1 MPGIEWILLY
11 IVLGAFVGFMAG
23 FLGLG
28 GGGILV
34 PLLASIF
41 IYQGMSVD
49 SVVHLAL
56 GTSLAC
62 MIISSSASIRAH
74 ASRGAVLWQVVRG
87 IAPGIILG
95 TFLTTQV
102 AANINA
108 ATIAIFFALFMA
120 LIAGQMFFNWQ
131 PKPSQKPTSF
141 RGLIFAGVGIGSVS
155 ALAAMGGGFLTVA
168 YLGYKNVDMKKAI
181 GTSAAIGFP
190 IAITGTIGYMISGW
204 SKTLSDPY
212 TFGYI
217 YVPAFL
223 AISIAS
229 SITAPY
235 GARCS
240 HSLPEAILKKIFA
253 VISLLLSI
261 TMLVSF
267 VQF

>member
-1 MPGIEWILLY
+1 MPNIEWIVLY

-87 IAPGIILG
+87 MALGIILG
-95 TFLTTQV
+95 AFLTTQV
-102 AANINA
+102 AANINST
-108 ATIAIFFALFMA
+108 TIAIFFALFMA

-141 RGLIFAGVGIGSVS
+141 RGLIVAGVGIGSVS
-155 ALAAMGGGFLTVA
+155 ALAAVGGGFLTVA

-181 GTSAAIGFP
+181 GTTAAIGFP
-190 IAITGTIGYMISGW
+190 IAITGTVGYMMSGW
-204 SKTLSDPY
+204 SQTLSAPY
-212 TFGYI
+212 TLGYI

-235 GARCS
+235 GARCA
-240 HSLPEAILKKIFA
+240 HFLPEIYLKKIFA
-253 VISLLLSI
+253 VISLALSI
-261 TMLVSF
+261 KMLVSF

>member
-1 MPGIEWILLY
+1 MPNIEWITLY

-41 IYQGMSVD
+41 IYQGMSED

-74 ASRGAVLWQVVRG
+74 AARSTVMWPVVRG
-87 IAPGIILG
+87 MAPGIMVG
-95 TFLTTQV
+95 AFLTAQV
-102 AANINA
+102 ASTINPSY
-108 ATIAIFFALFMA
+108 IALFFTLFMA
-120 LIAGQMFFNWQ
+120 LIAGQMYLNWQ

-141 RGLIFAGVGIGSVS
+141 RGLIVAGIGIGSVS
-155 ALAAMGGGFLTVA
+155 ALAAVGGGFLTVA
-168 YLGYKNVDMKKAI
+168 YLGYKNIDMKKAI

-190 IAITGTIGYMISGW
+190 IAVTGTIGYMMSGW
-204 SKTLSDPY
+204 TKTLNDPY
-212 TFGYI
+212 TLGYI

-223 AISIAS
+223 VISIAS
-229 SITAPY
+229 FITAPY
-235 GARCS
+235 GARYS
-240 HSLPEAILKKIFA
+240 HSLPEAYLKKIFA
-253 VISLLLSI
+253 AISLILSI
-261 TMLVSF
+261 KMLVSF
-267 VQF
+267 AQF